1 MNLNRRV
8 PNGLPGGVRGR
19 KFYYFLLL
27 DCCHQIYLLELY
39 HELFKSKCPRL
50 SKNNLNKL
58 IKILDPHYLNYNFE
72 NFYSLL

>member
-1 MNLNRRV
+1 MIL
-8 PNGLPGGVRGR
+8 R
-19 KFYYFLLL
+19 KIIANFFFIESSLFSCSVIEHLYV
-27 DCCHQIYLLELY
+27 LLELY
-39 HELFKSKCPRL
+39 YELFKSKRPRL